1 MIKICK
7 KCGTE
12 FEVTKGL
19 INYCSSKCVHSRGER
34 SEDVKLQISKSI
46 IIHYS
51 SYGTKDFLSKET
63 RLNIKKII
71 EQKALDK
78 ILSTPIEELSIER
91 LKKLIVHEQS
101 NKCNRCGLN
110 SWNDKPLV
118 LELDHIDGNNKNNV
132 RENLRCLCPNCH
144 SQTDTWRGRNSNT
157 GFIKVSDEKLIEM
170 YNIHQNIRRTLISV
184 GLAPKGGNYK
194 RMYRLIS
201 TGGEME
207 KHATLKM

>member
-1 MIKICK
+1 MDNKCEYGCGQIGEFILSNNK
-7 KCGTE
+7 KCCS
-12 FEVTKGL
+12 
-19 INYCSSKCVHSRGER
+19 INYQSCPELRYRNSKTNKNHKPYHIWTDLNRNNSRAARVENL
-34 SEDVKLQISKSI
+34 KQ
-46 IIHYS
+46 
-51 SYGTKDFLSKET
+51 KDFLLWSNSLRKSLVLE
-63 RLNIKKII
+63 
-71 EQKALDK
+71 EQG
-78 ILSTPIEELSIER
+78 
-91 LKKLIVHEQS
+91 
-101 NKCNRCGLN
+101 NKCLHCKLD